1 MNLKSLSSAFSGFV
15 KNQIV
20 GDSKDY
26 GTQKPGE
33 ARREAEQI
41 EGDLDRIGK
50 DATSIGERLD
60 RVDQDSAVQK
70 PTFRDVSDKQVMI
83 ASTGT
88 GAAVGGALGLTGSL
102 FGGDP
107 TVNIVET
114 TQKIM
119 APALD
124 GAGYDVKVYDIGPE
138 GGPING
144 WDVDIH
150 ERPLTQK
157 EVGTYT
163 TREAQATGGPNVLLD
178 GAKGLVLGGLG
189 GAVLGAGTVA
199 LRRVVGQ
206 TYQGT
211 AERQTEGDMKVLA
224 VTGGVGAA
232 TGAGVGLVTALAH
245 GENVTYKT
253 DVLPPFV
260 DQKIGE
266 IPKGPGFYVPNTDG
280 LQPPETPQQVESLRN
295 GNLDKLAEQG
305 YRGTENLQ
313 DKEVRAAGPQ
323 MEDRLIGKDRP
334 KVDTE
339 TRTEHVG
346 PNVVASVVGGAVVG
360 GVTGVAIGAVVNV
373 LRKTL

>member
-1 MNLKSLSSAFSGFV
+1 MNLKSLTSAVSGFV
-15 KNQIV
+15 KSQIV

-26 GTQKPGE
+26 GTQKPE
-33 ARREAEQI
+33 DARREAEQI
-41 EGDLDRIGK
+41 DGDLDRIGK
-50 DATSIGERLD
+50 DATTIGDRLG
-60 RVDQDSAVQK
+60 RVDQDSAVK
-70 PTFRDVSDKQVMI
+70 RPTFRDVSDKQVMI

-88 GAAVGGALGLTGSL
+88 GAALGGAIGLTGSL
-102 FGGDP
+102 FAGDP

-114 TQKIM
+114 SHKIM

-138 GGPING
+138 GGPIKG

-150 ERPLTQK
+150 DKPLTQK

-163 TREAQATGGPNVLLD
+163 TRDAQATGGANVLLD
-178 GAKGLVLGGLG
+178 GAKGVLIGGLG
-189 GAVLGAGTVA
+189 GAIVGAGTVA
-199 LRRVVGQ
+199 LRRATGQ
-206 TYQGT
+206 TYEGT
-211 AERQTEGDMKVLA
+211 PERKTEGDMKVIA
-224 VTGGVGAA
+224 VTGGLGAA
-232 TGAGVGLVTALAH
+232 TGAGVGLVTALTQ
-245 GENVTYKT
+245 GDTVTYKT
-253 DVLPPFV
+253 EVLPPFV

-266 IPKGPGFYVPNTDG
+266 IPKGPGFYVPNTNG
-280 LQPPETPQQVESLRN
+280 IQPPETAQQVENLAH
-295 GNLDKLAEQG
+295 GNLDKLAQQG

-334 KVDTE
+334 KVNTE

-346 PNVVASVVGGAVVG
+346 PNAVASVVGGALVG
-360 GVTGVAIGAVVNV
+360 GVTGIAIGAVVNV